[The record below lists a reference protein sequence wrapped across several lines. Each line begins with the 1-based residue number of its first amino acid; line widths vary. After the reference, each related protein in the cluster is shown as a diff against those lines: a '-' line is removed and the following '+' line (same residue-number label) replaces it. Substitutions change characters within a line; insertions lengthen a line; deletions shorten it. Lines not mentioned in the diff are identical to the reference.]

1 MFVGLTLVCLVGM
14 GLCMFGLT
22 TADGF
27 PRGSLLDPSVLFGTD
42 EILQSP
48 NPRE

>member
-1 MFVGLTLVCLVGM
+1 MFVGMTLVCLIGM
-14 GLCMFGLT
+14 GSCMFGLA

-27 PRGSLLDPSVLFGTD
+27 HHGSLLGPSVLFSTN
-42 EILQSP
+42 ETLQSP